1 MIFKISKFFYLYD
14 FKPSFCR
21 KDFLNSFQFEPSSCH
36 KRQPKVNLIL
46 IKYQLTIPEVNLI
59 LIKYQ

>member
-46 IKYQLTIPEVNLI
+46 IKYQ
-59 LIKYQ
+59 